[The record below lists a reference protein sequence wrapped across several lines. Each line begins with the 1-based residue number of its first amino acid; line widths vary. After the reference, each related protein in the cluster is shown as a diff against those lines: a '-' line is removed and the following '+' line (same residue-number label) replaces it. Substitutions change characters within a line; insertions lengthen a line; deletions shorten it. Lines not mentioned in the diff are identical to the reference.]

1 MASPFPGMDPYLE
14 APEIWRGFHHSL
26 ADEIKAQLN
35 AVLSPRYYADVE
47 VRTVLEE
54 VGIAAT
60 KTVYPDA
67 AILETVVTT
76 PASATAV
83 AIPAAP
89 IQRLA
94 MLPEEHKLRT
104 VQVRETATD
113 TLVTAIEILSPV
125 NKRGDGLY
133 LYRAKR
139 KSLLRTDVHLIELDL
154 LRGGERPGWEVKE
167 PPLICEYIVL
177 VNRASG
183 GDLRR
188 SEIWPVALD
197 EPLPLCPVPLL
208 PPDADVPLSLGEV
221 LAQVYQRAAYAR
233 RLDYTVPVP
242 PPPLRP
248 AMQHWL
254 AAHLALPQAPT
265 DQ

>member
-1 MASPFPGMDPYLE
+1 MSSPFPGMDPYLE
-14 APEIWRGFHHSL
+14 APEIWRGFHHAL
-26 ADEIKAQLN
+26 AEEIKAQLN
-35 AVLSPRYYADVE
+35 LVLSPRYYADVE
-47 VRTVLEE
+47 VHTVLEE
-54 VGIAAT
+54 VGVATT
-60 KTVYPDA
+60 KTVYPDT
-67 AILETVVTT
+67 AILETVVAT
-76 PASATAV
+76 PSSATAV

-94 MLPEEHKLRT
+94 MLPEEHKMRT

-125 NKRGDGLY
+125 NKRGDGLH

-154 LRGGERPGWEVKE
+154 LRSGERPGWEVKE
-167 PPLICEYIVL
+167 PALICEYIVL
-177 VNRASG
+177 VNRAFC
-183 GDLRR
+183 GDIRL

-197 EPLPLCPVPLL
+197 APLPLCPVPLL

-221 LAQVYQRAAYAR
+221 LVQVYHRAAYAR
-233 RLDYTVPVP
+233 RIDYTLPVP

-248 AMQHWL
+248 AMQRWL
-254 AAHLALPQAPT
+254 ATHLSPSPESP